1 MTPEL
6 TITLIVIAII
16 LAIYLLIS
24 YPLNKYLYRRFFR
37 YKYYRTIY
45 KIVNKKDY
53 RLINN
58 FYFKIDENSQA
69 HFDHLLFGEKYIYCI
84 TDKYWTMGIVGKPH
98 DESWLLCKTKDKRT
112 YIDNPLLKNDIRE
125 EKLSLISGIERD
137 MFVSIVIVNNDCVV
151 NESIE
156 FNKHN
161 IIVKEKNLAKV
172 IARFENEDIGK
183 INEEQLQRAIFD
195 LNKIKF

>member
-69 HFDHLLFGEKYIYCI
+69 HFDHLLF
-84 TDKYWTMGIVGKPH
+84 
-98 DESWLLCKTKDKRT
+98 
-112 YIDNPLLKNDIRE
+112 
-125 EKLSLISGIERD
+125 
-137 MFVSIVIVNNDCVV
+137 F
-151 NESIE
+151 
-156 FNKHN
+156 
-161 IIVKEKNLAKV
+161 
-172 IARFENEDIGK
+172 
-183 INEEQLQRAIFD
+183 
-195 LNKIKF
+195 

>member
-58 FYFKIDENSQA
+58 FYFKIDENSGETIFSIDKEQA
-69 HFDHLLFGEKYIYCI
+69 KDILESKFEEENKKYKSIELLENKKIEKYNN
-84 TDKYWTMGIVGKPH
+84 D
-98 DESWLLCKTKDKRT
+98 D
-112 YIDNPLLKNDIRE
+112 LKNMINKNGNVYYYFSVKIGWFRAKE
-125 EKLSLISGIERD
+125 TY
-137 MFVSIVIVNNDCVV
+137 VINMYDRTLYQLVNDEVQ
-151 NESIE
+151 S
-156 FNKHN
+156 F
-161 IIVKEKNLAKV
+161 
-172 IARFENEDIGK
+172 
-183 INEEQLQRAIFD
+183 
-195 LNKIKF
+195 

>member
-1 MTPEL
+1 
-6 TITLIVIAII
+6 
-16 LAIYLLIS
+16 
-24 YPLNKYLYRRFFR
+24 
-37 YKYYRTIY
+37 
-45 KIVNKKDY
+45 
-53 RLINN
+53 
-58 FYFKIDENSQA
+58 
-69 HFDHLLFGEKYIYCI
+69 
-84 TDKYWTMGIVGKPH
+84 
-98 DESWLLCKTKDKRT
+98 
-112 YIDNPLLKNDIRE
+112 
-125 EKLSLISGIERD
+125 

-183 INEEQLQRAIFD
+183 INEEQLQKALFD

>member
-112 YIDNPLLKNDIRE
+112 YIDNPLLKN
-125 EKLSLISGIERD
+125 
-137 MFVSIVIVNNDCVV
+137 
-151 NESIE
+151 
-156 FNKHN
+156 
-161 IIVKEKNLAKV
+161 
-172 IARFENEDIGK
+172 
-183 INEEQLQRAIFD
+183 
-195 LNKIKF
+195 IKPVFL